1 LTATRWCICLLC
13 LLTVGLVSPSAPIFD
28 EILICALVAVRL
40 ELLGSCI
47 VLAAAIFSLVALVTT
62 GVDAGLVGL
71 VLSYG
76 LSTTQSL
83 NWVVRSASEVE
94 QNLVSVERVVE

>member
-1 LTATRWCICLLC
+1 M
-13 LLTVGLVSPSAPIFD
+13 
-28 EILICALVAVRL
+28 
-40 ELLGSCI
+40 
-47 VLAAAIFSLVALVTT
+47 FSLVALVTT

-94 QNLVSVERVVE
+94 QNLVSVERVVGYVSFNWFLGRFQLTNK